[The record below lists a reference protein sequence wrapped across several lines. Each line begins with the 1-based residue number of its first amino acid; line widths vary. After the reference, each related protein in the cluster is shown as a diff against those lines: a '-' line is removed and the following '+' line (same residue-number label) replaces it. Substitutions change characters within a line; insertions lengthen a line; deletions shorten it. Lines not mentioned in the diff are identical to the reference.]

1 MAEIKTRPA
10 TPEYRDGYDLI
21 FGAKLV
27 PTSDHAVIDGL
38 TVSAESIE
46 NGRAVLAEWRKEWV
60 NEDVM
65 ADEYHAKTYESAH
78 A

>member
-1 MAEIKTRPA
+1 MAEIKTHPA
-10 TPEYRDGYDLI
+10 TPEFRDGYDRI
-21 FGAKLV
+21 FGAKPV
-27 PTSDHAVIDGL
+27 PTSDHAVIDGR

-60 NEDVM
+60 KEDVM